1 MIQKI
6 KDLMAVKEQIDIIR
20 NNINHTSN
28 SVDSLKT
35 EVEALKQQIN
45 SNISDINGKHSELF
59 KNFGE
64 DINIIKEIR
73 HEFEKELF
81 QFQLLKTQLQKKMM
95 EKFEE
100 ELGKE
105 LKIQMETLKTD
116 SESYSNLKENVT
128 KVSEKINTLSEEINK
143 FIMISGNIKK
153 EDFEL
158 TRFANKLQ
166 ESDREK
172 LDLMQKIDA
181 LERLVSKIRRQEYIT
196 R

>member
-1 MIQKI
+1 MMQKI
-6 KDLMAVKEQIDIIR
+6 KDLITIKGQIDIIR
-20 NNINHTSN
+20 NNVNHTSN
-28 SVDSLKT
+28 SVDALKT

-45 SNISDINGKHSELF
+45 NNISDINNKHSELF
-59 KNFGE
+59 KNFDE
-64 DINIIKEIR
+64 NLNLIKDIR

-81 QFQLLKTQLQKKMM
+81 QFQLLKTQLQKKLM

-100 ELGKE
+100 ELNKE
-105 LKIQMETLKTD
+105 LKIQMETLKTG
-116 SESYSNLKENVT
+116 SESYNNLKENLA
-128 KVSEKINTLSEEINK
+128 KVSEKVNTLSGEINK

-158 TRFANKLQ
+158 TRFANKLH

-172 LDLMQKIDA
+172 LALMQKIDA

>member
-1 MIQKI
+1 MIQRI
-6 KDLMAVKEQIDIIR
+6 KDLITIKDQIDIIR

-28 SVDSLKT
+28 SVDTLKT
-35 EVEALKQQIN
+35 DVEALKQQIN
-45 SNISDINGKHSELF
+45 SNISDINNKHTELF

-64 DINIIKEIR
+64 DVNVIKEIR

-81 QFQLLKTQLQKKMM
+81 QFQLLKTQLQKKLI

-100 ELGKE
+100 ELGNE

-116 SESYSNLKENVT
+116 SESYNTLKGDLA
-128 KVSEKINTLSEEINK
+128 KVSEKVNILSGEINK
-143 FIMISGNIKK
+143 FITISSNIKK

-158 TRFANKLQ
+158 TRFANKLH
-166 ESDREK
+166 EADREK
-172 LDLMQKIDA
+172 LALMQKIDA

>member
-6 KDLMAVKEQIDIIR
+6 KDLMAITEQIGIIR
-20 NNINHTSN
+20 NNVTHTSN

-35 EVEALKQQIN
+35 EVEALKHQIN
-45 SNISDINGKHSELF
+45 SNISEINNKHTELF

-81 QFQLLKTQLQKKMM
+81 QFQLLKTQLQKKLM

-105 LKIQMETLKTD
+105 LKIQMETLKSD
-116 SESYSNLKENVT
+116 SESYNNLKENLA
-128 KVSEKINTLSEEINK
+128 KVSEKVNILSEEINK
-143 FIMISGNIKK
+143 FIMISSNIRK

>member
-6 KDLMAVKEQIDIIR
+6 KDLMAVKDQIDIIR

-45 SNISDINGKHSELF
+45 SNIGEINNKHSELF
-59 KNFGE
+59 KNFDE
-64 DINIIKEIR
+64 DINVIKEIR

-81 QFQLLKTQLQKKMM
+81 QFQLLKTQLQKKLM

-116 SESYSNLKENVT
+116 SESYSNLKESVT
-128 KVSEKINTLSEEINK
+128 KVSEKVNTLSEEINK
-143 FIMISGNIKK
+143 FIMISSNIKK

-158 TRFANKLQ
+158 TRFANKLH

-172 LDLMQKIDA
+172 LALMQKIDA